1 MKLVLVGAA
10 TSATPKRSFS
20 LARRLKTWLSSTMSQ
35 KRFNALATLS
45 FYKELVDK
53 ISLVDVAND
62 FVDSKPMRKGIFGK
76 FVKDDL

>member
-1 MKLVLVGAA
+1 
-10 TSATPKRSFS
+10 
-20 LARRLKTWLSSTMSQ
+20 MSQ

-62 FVDSKPMRKGIFGK
+62 FVDFKPMRKGIFGK